1 MKSEK
6 ERKCLM
12 KKDIVFIK
20 DNSFVYKDN
29 EYGFYEFLDKNM
41 KFKNLKAVVLG
52 EELYIKN
59 ILIKSKYFELEKY
72 IANEI
77 KNIFSQNGEILYDYE
92 KSKNK
97 NSVYIYSIRGKEKVE
112 KLCSRTVFLE
122 VTPLQF
128 IIRKT
133 LKNIFKN
140 KCKDYMSLIKF
151 DNKYYFIKCSNDVFI
166 DNYVSKDLEKVCQY
180 IDSKYEKEIIIIDN
194 KCFLDEYSLEKLEI
208 IKKDIVGAINENL

>member
-1 MKSEK
+1 
-6 ERKCLM
+6 M

-133 LKNIFKN
+133 LKNILKN
-140 KCKDYMSLIKF
+140 KCKDYM
-151 DNKYYFIKCSNDVFI
+151 
-166 DNYVSKDLEKVCQY
+166 
-180 IDSKYEKEIIIIDN
+180 
-194 KCFLDEYSLEKLEI
+194 
-208 IKKDIVGAINENL
+208 